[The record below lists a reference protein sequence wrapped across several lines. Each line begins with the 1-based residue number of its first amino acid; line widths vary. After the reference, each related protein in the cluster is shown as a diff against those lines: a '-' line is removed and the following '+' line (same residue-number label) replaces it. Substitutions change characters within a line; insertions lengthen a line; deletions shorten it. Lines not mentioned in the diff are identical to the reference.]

1 MKLVL
6 DSTLLLAW
14 VGAYLGALY
23 WVGLYRKARR
33 HALIVPGYQ
42 YRAER
47 DLALWVV
54 ALLLGSL
61 LSYLVY
67 LASAALGRLL

>member
-1 MKLVL
+1 MKLIL

-14 VGAYLGALY
+14 VFAYLGALY
-23 WVGLYRKARR
+23 WVGLQRKARS
-33 HALIVPGYQ
+33 HALVAPGYQ

-47 DLALWVV
+47 DVGLWVV

-61 LSYLVY
+61 LSWLAY
-67 LASAALGRLL
+67 LASSAIGRLF

>member
-1 MKLVL
+1 MTLVV

-14 VGAYLGALY
+14 VFAYLGALY
-23 WVGLYRKARR
+23 WVGLQRKARS
-33 HALIVPGYQ
+33 HALVDPGYQ

-47 DLALWVV
+47 DVGLWVV

-61 LSYLVY
+61 LSWLAY
-67 LASAALGRLL
+67 LASSAISRLF